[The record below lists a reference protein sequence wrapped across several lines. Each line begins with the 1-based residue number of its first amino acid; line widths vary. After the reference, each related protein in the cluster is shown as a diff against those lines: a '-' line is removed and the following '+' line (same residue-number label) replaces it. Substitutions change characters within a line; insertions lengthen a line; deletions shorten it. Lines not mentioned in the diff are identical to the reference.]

1 MAESQGHIEVEVVW
15 PRPEGLRRWRL
26 RLPVGSTAGAALA
39 AVALDE
45 EWSQDL
51 LEGQPLGIF
60 ARRVEPGHV
69 LQEGDR
75 LEIYR
80 PLQLDPK
87 EARRRRATRAR

>member
-1 MAESQGHIEVEVVW
+1 MVEPQGHIEVEIVW
-15 PRPEGLRRWRL
+15 PQQEGLRHWRL
-26 RLPVGSTAGAALA
+26 RLPAGSTAGAALA
-39 AVALDE
+39 AIAQDE
-45 EWSQDL
+45 NGLQDL

-87 EARRRRATRAR
+87 EARRRRATRIR

>member
-1 MAESQGHIEVEVVW
+1 MVEPQGHIEVEIVW
-15 PRPEGLRRWRL
+15 PRPEGLRHWRL
-26 RLPVGSTAGAALA
+26 RLPAGSTAGAALA
-39 AVALDE
+39 AIAQDE
-45 EWSQDL
+45 YGLQDL

-60 ARRVEPGHV
+60 ARRVEPGQV

-87 EARRRRATRAR
+87 EARRRRATRTR

>member
-1 MAESQGHIEVEVVW
+1 MVEPQGHIEVEIVW
-15 PRPEGLRRWRL
+15 PRPEGLRCWRL
-26 RLPVGSTAGAALA
+26 RLPEGSTAGAALA
-39 AVALDE
+39 TIARDE
-45 EWSQDL
+45 DGLQDF
-51 LEGQPLGIF
+51 LEGRPLGIF

-87 EARRRRATRAR
+87 EARRRRATRTR

>member
-1 MAESQGHIEVEVVW
+1 MVEPQGHIEVEIVW

-26 RLPVGSTAGAALA
+26 RLPAGSTAGAALA
-39 AVALDE
+39 AIAQYEYGL
-45 EWSQDL
+45 QDL

-60 ARRVEPGHV
+60 ARRIEPGQV

-87 EARRRRATRAR
+87 EARRRRATRTR

>member
-1 MAESQGHIEVEVVW
+1 MAEPQGHIEVEIVW
-15 PRPEGLRRWRL
+15 PRPEGLRHWRL
-26 RLPVGSTAGAALA
+26 RLPDGSTAGAALA
-39 AVALDE
+39 AIAQDE
-45 EWSQDL
+45 NGLQDL

-60 ARRVEPGHV
+60 ARRVEPGQV

-87 EARRRRATRAR
+87 EARRRRATRTR

>member
-1 MAESQGHIEVEVVW
+1 MVEPQGHIEVEIVW
-15 PRPEGLRRWRL
+15 PQPEGPRHWRL

-39 AVALDE
+39 AIAHDE
-45 EWSQDL
+45 NGLQDL

-60 ARRVEPGHV
+60 ARRIELDQV

-87 EARRRRATRAR
+87 EARRRRATRTR